1 MRILIALALS
11 ATLFQLS
18 GCVVDGVEAAQVRPV
33 ESMRAGTS
41 VGHEMHKM
49 FADEKVRAKPAEL
62 PAQF

>member
-1 MRILIALALS
+1 MRTLIALALS

-33 ESMRAGTS
+33 ETMRAGAS
-41 VGHEMHKM
+41 VGHEMHRM
-49 FADEKVRAKPAEL
+49 FADEKARAKPAEL